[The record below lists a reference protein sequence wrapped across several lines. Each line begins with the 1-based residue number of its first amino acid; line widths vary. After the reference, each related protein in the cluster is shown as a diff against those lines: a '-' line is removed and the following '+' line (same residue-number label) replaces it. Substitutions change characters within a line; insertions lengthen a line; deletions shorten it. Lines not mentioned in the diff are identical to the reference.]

1 MAIAWKKMKREE
13 LMAKAH
19 DSAYVESLSDPERE
33 KMQLDLC
40 RRFNWVYTRPDGT
53 KPLVPVTAPGDEK

>member
-13 LMAKAH
+13 LLTKAH

-33 KMQLDLC
+33 RMQLDLC
-40 RRFNWVYTRPDGT
+40 RRFNWTYTRQDGV
-53 KPLVPVTAPGDEK
+53 KPAVPVTGAEDEL